1 LWLAAAGGVVA
12 LHEIG
17 QLRAAV
23 AGDADGDAAEGEA
36 DRLFGKEHECG
47 SASFGCAHS
56 DEERDGHLL
65 GVLQSRGQADDCLA
79 GHRCLLP

>member
-23 AGDADGDAAEGEA
+23 AGDAAEREA
-36 DRLFGKEHECG
+36 DRFFGEEHECG

-79 GHRCLLP
+79 GHRCLP